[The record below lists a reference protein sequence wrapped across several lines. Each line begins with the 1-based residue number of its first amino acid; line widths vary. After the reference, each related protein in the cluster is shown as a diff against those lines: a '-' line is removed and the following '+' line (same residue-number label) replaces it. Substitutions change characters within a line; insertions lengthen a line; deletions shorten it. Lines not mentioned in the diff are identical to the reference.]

1 MNDKPKYNPEKHH
14 RRSMRLQG
22 YDYSQ
27 AGLYFITI
35 CTHNREFLFGDI
47 ANGEMIWND
56 MGKIANEYWLEI
68 PNHFPNAVLHEH
80 IVMPNHTHGIIELT
94 DSVGASHV
102 GTRHGVSLPD
112 NTDNTVGTSHG
123 MSLQHGV
130 SPQHGVSL
138 QPHQREFGKPIPG
151 SVSTIINQFKSSVKR
166 WCNKNGYEHFKWQS
180 RFHDHI
186 IRDEKS
192 YLTISEYIINNPV
205 QWQED
210 KFFK

>member
-35 CTHNREFLFGDI
+35 CTHNRECLFGDI

-102 GTRHGVSLPD
+102 GTRHGVSLHITKLFNRFRRIVPE
-112 NTDNTVGTSHG
+112 NLFSAEERFIGHVAGNG
-123 MSLQHGV
+123 GV
-130 SPQHGVSL
+130 VAENCILHHRL
-138 QPHQREFGKPIPG
+138 A
-151 SVSTIINQFKSSVKR
+151 
-166 WCNKNGYEHFKWQS
+166 
-180 RFHDHI
+180 
-186 IRDEKS
+186 
-192 YLTISEYIINNPV
+192 
-205 QWQED
+205 
-210 KFFK
+210 